1 MATKYFAL
9 VHCLTARS
17 NEITHHIKRDDGIS
31 EGEVTPKSCT
41 SVTVTVDKIV
51 VALGEKSAAALGE
64 KSAAGMV
71 TVKIT
76 EEVITVKIRSHH
88 LVANL
93 YHTTINQGTRGRG
106 LEQPGDGMAAS
117 FLQVDF
123 GRLFSWGIG

>member
-41 SVTVTVDKIV
+41 SLTVTVNKIV
-51 VALGEKSAAALGE
+51 VALGEKSAVALGK
-64 KSAAGMV
+64 KSAVGMV
-71 TVKIT
+71 TVKTT
-76 EEVITVKIRSHH
+76 EEVITIKIRSHH
-88 LVANL
+88 PVANL

-106 LEQPGDGMAAS
+106 LEQPGNGMVAS

>member
-1 MATKYFAL
+1 MATKYLAL

-31 EGEVTPKSCT
+31 EGEVKPKSCT

-51 VALGEKSAAALGE
+51 VAFLGEKSAVALGG

-76 EEVITVKIRSHH
+76 EEVITINCICISFYISEHIIID
-88 LVANL
+88 
-93 YHTTINQGTRGRG
+93 TI
-106 LEQPGDGMAAS
+106 
-117 FLQVDF
+117 
-123 GRLFSWGIG
+123 

>member
-31 EGEVTPKSCT
+31 EGEVKPKSCT

-51 VALGEKSAAALGE
+51 VAFLGEKSAVALGGKSAAALGK
-64 KSAAGMV
+64 KSAVGMV

-76 EEVITVKIRSHH
+76 EEVITINCICISFYISEHIIID
-88 LVANL
+88 
-93 YHTTINQGTRGRG
+93 TI
-106 LEQPGDGMAAS
+106 
-117 FLQVDF
+117 
-123 GRLFSWGIG
+123 